1 MSIVYYT
8 FSSPPRFPLKASSV
22 SSESLLDQS
31 AFFLALVSLEE
42 QVGGGA
48 PNSFIP
54 KSKVQCLITSS
65 LPTAPIPP
73 EDQGLYKISTM
84 PVFDSSGS
92 ATGRKVQVY
101 TPSTLIPG
109 ESLSPSSTTAQIT
122 FVLNLVPKVQIS
134 FAWAQRLKAATNGVT
149 SIPIVE
155 TPWNQIDTFESLYLV
170 ILDIIYLSRCLLT
183 LLSCRMMSEINRQ
196 FVMQQNARPHSFTWT
211 KFDLAISVK
220 YMKS

>member
-8 FSSPPRFPLKASSV
+8 FSSPPRSPLKASSV

-42 QVGGGA
+42 QVGGGV
-48 PNSFIP
+48 PHSFIP
-54 KSKVQCLITSS
+54 KSKARCLITSS
-65 LPTAPIPP
+65 SPTSSIPP

-101 TPSTLIPG
+101 TPSTFIPG
-109 ESLSPSSTTAQIT
+109 ESLSPSSTTAQIS
-122 FVLNLVPKVQIS
+122 FVLDLVPKVQIS
-134 FAWAQRLKAATNGVT
+134 FAWAQRLKAATNGAT

-170 ILDIIYLSRCLLT
+170 IFDIVHLL
-183 LLSCRMMSEINRQ
+183 
-196 FVMQQNARPHSFTWT
+196 
-211 KFDLAISVK
+211 
-220 YMKS
+220 